1 MINISERR
9 TLKFYIFNKG
19 GYCHEYQK
27 MLGDIRIRLE
37 IILDISKKDKEKNED

>member
-1 MINISERR
+1 MNI
-9 TLKFYIFNKG
+9 K
-19 GYCHEYQK
+19 K